1 MSSVAKKKGLGGH
14 IWDYLTTVDHKKIA
28 ILYLVAGTLF
38 FAIAG
43 FEALLIRIQLMIP
56 NNDFISAGLF
66 NELLT
71 MHGTTMLFLAATP
84 LLFAFM
90 NAIVPLQIGA
100 RDVAFPFLNSL
111 GFWLFFLGAVFLH
124 LSFFMGGA
132 PDAGWTS
139 YASLSLY
146 SPGHGI
152 DFYVL
157 GLQISGAGTLISG
170 INFIVTI
177 ITMRAPGMTFM
188 RMPLFTWTTLVSSTL
203 ILFAFPPLT
212 VGLFLMLV
220 DRMFGANFFDHT
232 MGGNTIVWEHLFW
245 IFGHPEVYI
254 LVLPA
259 FGLFSEIIPVFARK
273 RLFGYSSMVFAT
285 ILIGFLGFMV
295 WAHHMFTTGL
305 GATANAIFAVAT
317 MAIAVPTGMKV
328 FNWILTIWGGS
339 IKVTVPM
346 LYALGFIPSFVAGGV
361 TGVMQAT
368 APLDYQ
374 LHDSYFIVAHFH
386 YVIVGGI
393 VTALFGSAHFYWPI
407 MFNRTLNEKLGVLT
421 FWVFFIGFHLTFFL
435 QHFLGLM
442 GMPRRVFTYMGDQG
456 WDSFNMISTVGALM
470 MGVGVILLVI
480 NVLLSIKSA
489 PVNRRDYWGDGRSL
503 EWALETPLPFYNFK
517 QTPLVRGYDPY
528 WIEKEEGNKE
538 GMVYAEPLG
547 DIHMPNNSILPLLM
561 SIGMFVAAFGALYSP
576 WGDQAIAGTAES
588 VSPAASLALMIG
600 GLGLTVACMI
610 TRSFKDDLGY
620 HVHKAEVEQIE
631 RELAEYRAKG
641 GKK

>member
-1 MSSVAKKKGLGGH
+1 M
-14 IWDYLTTVDHKKIA
+14 YL
-28 ILYLVAGTLF
+28 LAGTLF

-43 FEALLIRIQLMIP
+43 FEALLMRIQLMKP
-56 NNDFISAGLF
+56 NNDFVSAGFF

-90 NAIVPLQIGA
+90 NMLVPLQIGA

-170 INFIVTI
+170 LNFIVTI

-188 RMPLFTWTTLVSSTL
+188 RMPLFTWTSLVSSAL

-212 VGLFLMLV
+212 IGLLMMLF
-220 DRMFGANFFDHT
+220 DRMFGGNFFDHT
-232 MGGNTIVWEHLFW
+232 MGGNTIIWEHLFW

-259 FGLFSEIIPVFARK
+259 FGLFSEIIPAFSRK

-295 WAHHMFTTGL
+295 WAHHMFTVGL
-305 GATANAIFAVAT
+305 GPTANAIFAVAT

-339 IKVTVPM
+339 IKVTTPM

-361 TGVMQAT
+361 TGVMQAS

-407 MFNRTLNEKLGVLT
+407 FFNRMLNETLGKWT
-421 FWVFFIGFHLTFFL
+421 FWVFFIGFHLTFFV

-442 GMPRRVFTYMGDQG
+442 GMPRRVFTYMEGQG
-456 WDSFNMISTVGALM
+456 WDQFNYISTIGAAM
-470 MGVGVILLVI
+470 MGVGVIMMVI
-480 NVLLSIKSA
+480 NCLMSIKGKPA
-489 PVNRRDYWGDGRSL
+489 GRDPWGDGRTL
-503 EWALETPLPFYNFK
+503 EWSIPQPIPFYNFR
-517 QTPLVRGYDPY
+517 QTPLVRGLDPW
-528 WIEKEEGNKE
+528 WIEKQEGNKE
-538 GMVYAEPLG
+538 VTFAEPLG
-547 DIHMPNNSILPLLM
+547 DIHMPNNSAIPFVISL
-561 SIGMFVAAFGALYSP
+561 GMFIAAFGALYNPDADKP
-576 WGDQAIAGTAES
+576 WSIYI
-588 VSPAASLALMIG
+588 LIG
-600 GLGLTVACMI
+600 GLAITFGAMI
-610 TRSFKDDLGY
+610 FRSIKDDHGFHL
-620 HVHKAEVEQIE
+620 HKEEIIE
-631 RELAEYRAKG
+631 IEEKLYGKG
-641 GKK
+641 GNK

>member
-1 MSSVAKKKGLGGH
+1 MSSYTQKKGFGANVWEY
-14 IWDYLTTVDHKKIA
+14 ITTVDHKKLA
-28 ILYLVAGTLF
+28 ILYLLAGTLF

-43 FEALLIRIQLMIP
+43 FEALLMRIQLMQP
-56 NNDFISAGLF
+56 NNDFVSAGFF
-66 NELLT
+66 NQLLT

-90 NAIVPLQIGA
+90 NMLVPLQIGA

-170 INFIVTI
+170 LNFIVTI

-188 RMPLFTWTTLVSSTL
+188 RMPLFTWTALVSSAL

-212 VGLFLMLV
+212 IGLLMMLF
-220 DRMFGANFFDHT
+220 DRMFGGNFFDHT
-232 MGGNTIVWEHLFW
+232 MGGNTIIWEHLFW

-259 FGLFSEIIPVFARK
+259 FGLFSEIIPAFSRK

-295 WAHHMFTTGL
+295 WAHHMFTVGL
-305 GATANAIFAVAT
+305 GPTANAIFAVAT

-339 IKVTVPM
+339 IKVTTPM

-361 TGVMQAT
+361 TGVMQAS

-407 MFNRTLNEKLGVLT
+407 FFNRMLNETLGKIT
-421 FWVFFIGFHLTFFL
+421 FWVFFIGFHLTFFV

-442 GMPRRVFTYMGDQG
+442 GMPRRVFTYMEGQG
-456 WDSFNMISTVGALM
+456 WDQFNFISTIGAFM
-470 MGVGVILLVI
+470 MGVGVILMVI
-480 NVLLSIKSA
+480 NCLMSIKGKPA
-489 PVNRRDYWGDGRSL
+489 GRDPWGDGRTL
-503 EWALETPLPFYNFK
+503 EWSIPQPIPFYNFR
-517 QTPLVRGYDPY
+517 QTPLVRGLDPW
-528 WIEKEEGNKE
+528 WIEKQEGNKE
-538 GMVYAEPLG
+538 ITFAEPIG
-547 DIHMPNNSILPLLM
+547 DIHMPNNSAIPFVISL
-561 SIGMFVAAFGALYSP
+561 GMFIAAFGALYHPDADKP
-576 WGDQAIAGTAES
+576 WSIYI
-588 VSPAASLALMIG
+588 LIG
-600 GLGLTVACMI
+600 GLAITFGAMI
-610 TRSFKDDLGY
+610 FRSVKDDHGFHL
-620 HVHKAEVEQIE
+620 HKEEILEIE
-631 RELAEYRAKG
+631 EHLYGKG
-641 GKK
+641 GNK

>member
-1 MSSVAKKKGLGGH
+1 MSSYTQKKGFGATVWEY
-14 IWDYLTTVDHKKIA
+14 ITTVDHKKLA
-28 ILYLVAGTLF
+28 VMYLLAGTLF

-43 FEALLIRIQLMIP
+43 FEALLMRIQLMKP
-56 NNDFISAGLF
+56 NNDFVSAGFF
-66 NELLT
+66 NQLLT

-90 NAIVPLQIGA
+90 NMLVPLQIGA

-111 GFWLFFLGAVFLH
+111 GFWLFFLGALFLH

-170 INFIVTI
+170 LNFIVTI

-188 RMPLFTWTTLVSSTL
+188 RMPLFTWTALVSSAL

-212 VGLFLMLV
+212 IGLLMMLF
-220 DRMFGANFFDHT
+220 DRMFGGNFFDHL
-232 MGGNTIVWEHLFW
+232 MGGNTIIWEHLFW

-259 FGLFSEIIPVFARK
+259 FGLFSEIIPAFSRK

-295 WAHHMFTTGL
+295 WAHHMFTVGL
-305 GATANAIFAVAT
+305 GPTANAIFAVAT

-339 IKVTVPM
+339 IKVTTPM

-361 TGVMQAT
+361 TGVMQAS

-407 MFNRTLNEKLGVLT
+407 FFNRMLNETLGKIT
-421 FWVFFIGFHLTFFL
+421 FWVFFIGFHLTFFV

-442 GMPRRVFTYMGDQG
+442 GMPRRVFTYMEGQG
-456 WDSFNMISTVGALM
+456 WDSFNYISTIGALM
-470 MGVGVILLVI
+470 MGVGVILMVI
-480 NVLLSIKSA
+480 NCLMSIKGKPA
-489 PVNRRDYWGDGRSL
+489 GRDPWGDGRTL
-503 EWALETPLPFYNFK
+503 EWSIPQPIPFYNFR
-517 QTPLVRGYDPY
+517 QTPLVRGLDPW
-528 WIEKEEGNKE
+528 WIEKQEGNKE
-538 GMVYAEPLG
+538 VTFAEPIG
-547 DIHMPNNSILPLLM
+547 DIHMPNNSAIP
-561 SIGMFVAAFGALYSP
+561 FVISMGLFIAAFGALYNQDADKP
-576 WGDQAIAGTAES
+576 WSIYI
-588 VSPAASLALMIG
+588 LIG
-600 GLGLTVACMI
+600 GLAITFGAMI
-610 TRSFKDDLGY
+610 FRSVKDDHGFHL
-620 HVHKAEVEQIE
+620 HKEEILEIE
-631 RELAEYRAKG
+631 EHLYGKG
-641 GKK
+641 GNK

>member
-1 MSSVAKKKGLGGH
+1 MSSYTQKKGFGAAV
-14 IWDYLTTVDHKKIA
+14 WDYITTVDHKKLA
-28 ILYLVAGTLF
+28 VMYLLAGTLF

-43 FEALLIRIQLMIP
+43 FEALLMRIQLMKP
-56 NNDFISAGLF
+56 NNDFISAGFF

-90 NAIVPLQIGA
+90 NMLVPLQIGA

-170 INFIVTI
+170 LNFIVTI

-188 RMPLFTWTTLVSSTL
+188 RMPLFTWTALVSSAL

-212 VGLFLMLV
+212 IGLLMMLF
-220 DRMFGANFFDHT
+220 DRMFGGNFFDHT
-232 MGGNTIVWEHLFW
+232 MGGNTVIWEHLFW

-259 FGLFSEIIPVFARK
+259 FGLFSEIIPAFSRK

-295 WAHHMFTTGL
+295 WAHHMFTVGL
-305 GATANAIFAVAT
+305 GPTANAIFAVAT

-339 IKVTVPM
+339 IKVTTPM

-361 TGVMQAT
+361 TGVMQAS

-407 MFNRTLNEKLGVLT
+407 FFNRMLNETLGKIT

-442 GMPRRVFTYMGDQG
+442 GMPRRVFTYMDGQG
-456 WDSFNMISTVGALM
+456 WDQFNYISTIGALM
-470 MGVGVILLVI
+470 MGVGVILMVI
-480 NVLLSIKSA
+480 NCLMSIKGKPA
-489 PVNRRDYWGDGRSL
+489 GRDPWGDGRTL
-503 EWALETPLPFYNFK
+503 EWSIPQPIPFYNFR
-517 QTPLVRGYDPY
+517 QTPLVRGLDPW
-528 WIEKEEGNKE
+528 WIEKQEGNKE
-538 GMVYAEPLG
+538 VTFAEPLG
-547 DIHMPNNSILPLLM
+547 DIHMPNNSAIPFVISL
-561 SIGMFVAAFGALYSP
+561 GMFIAAFGALYNPDADKP
-576 WGDQAIAGTAES
+576 WSIYVLIIGLAITFGAMIARS
-588 VSPAASLALMIG
+588 V
-600 GLGLTVACMI
+600 
-610 TRSFKDDLGY
+610 KDDHGFHL
-620 HVHKAEVEQIE
+620 HKEEILEIE
-631 RELAEYRAKG
+631 EHLYGKG
-641 GKK
+641 GNK

>member
-1 MSSVAKKKGLGGH
+1 MSSIAKKKGYGAVV
-14 IWDYLTTVDHKKIA
+14 WDYLTTVDHKKLA
-28 ILYLVAGTLF
+28 VLYLLAGTLF

-43 FEALLIRIQLMIP
+43 FEALLMRIQLMVP
-56 NNDFISAGLF
+56 NNDFVSAGFF

-90 NAIVPLQIGA
+90 NMVVPLQIGA

-124 LSFFMGGA
+124 LSFFLGGA

-152 DFYVL
+152 DFYIL

-188 RMPLFTWTTLVSSTL
+188 RMPLFTWTSMVSSAL

-212 VGLFLMLV
+212 VSLFLLLV
-220 DRMFGANFFDHT
+220 DRMFGANFFDHLN
-232 MGGNTIVWEHLFW
+232 GGNTIIWEHLFW

-295 WAHHMFTTGL
+295 WAHHMFTVGL
-305 GATANAIFAVAT
+305 GSTANAIFAVAT

-339 IKVTVPM
+339 IKVTTPM

-361 TGVMQAT
+361 TGVMQAS
-368 APLDYQ
+368 APIDYQ

-393 VTALFGSAHFYWPI
+393 VTALFGSAHFYWPL
-407 MFNRTLNEKLGVLT
+407 MFNRMLNETIGKLT
-421 FWVFFIGFHLTFFL
+421 FWVFFIGFHLTFFV

-442 GMPRRVFTYMGDQG
+442 GMPRRVFTYMEGQG
-456 WDSFNMISTVGALM
+456 WDQFNFISTIGALM
-470 MGVGVILLVI
+470 MGVGVILMVV
-480 NVLLSIKSA
+480 NCFLSIKGKPA
-489 PVNRRDYWGDGRSL
+489 GRDPWGDGRSL
-503 EWALETPLPFYNFK
+503 EWAIPQPIPFYNFR
-517 QTPLVRGYDPY
+517 QLPLVRGFDPY
-528 WIEKEEGNKE
+528 WIEKQEGNKE
-538 GMVYAEPLG
+538 GMTYAEPLG
-547 DIHMPNNSILPLLM
+547 DIHMPNNSILPLVI
-561 SIGMFVAAFGALYSP
+561 SIGMFISAFGALYSP
-576 WGDQAIAGTAES
+576 FSDQVKAGTAAGHSWS
-588 VSPAASLALMIG
+588 VPVIILGFVITLGAMAARSL
-600 GLGLTVACMI
+600 
-610 TRSFKDDLGY
+610 KDDHGF
-620 HVHKAEVEQIE
+620 HVHVDEIL
-631 RELAEYRAKG
+631 ELEKELYGKG
-641 GKK
+641 GNK

>member
-1 MSSVAKKKGLGGH
+1 MSSYTQKKGFGATV
-14 IWDYLTTVDHKKIA
+14 WDYITTVDHKKLA
-28 ILYLVAGTLF
+28 VMYLLAGTLF

-43 FEALLIRIQLMIP
+43 FEALLMRIQLMKP
-56 NNDFISAGLF
+56 NNDFISAGFF

-90 NAIVPLQIGA
+90 NMLVPLQIGA

-170 INFIVTI
+170 LNFIVTI

-188 RMPLFTWTTLVSSTL
+188 RMPLFVWTSLVSSAL

-212 VGLFLMLV
+212 IGLLMMLI
-220 DRMFGANFFDHT
+220 DRMFGGQFFNHV
-232 MGGNTIVWEHLFW
+232 MGGNTVIWEHLFW

-259 FGLFSEIIPVFARK
+259 FGLFSEIIPTFSRK

-305 GATANAIFAVAT
+305 GPTANAIFAVAT

-339 IKVTVPM
+339 IKVTTPM

-361 TGVMQAT
+361 TGVMQAS

-407 MFNRTLNEKLGVLT
+407 FFNRMLNETLGKWT
-421 FWVFFIGFHLTFFL
+421 FWVFFIGFHLTFFV

-442 GMPRRVFTYMGDQG
+442 GMPRRVFTYMEGQG
-456 WDSFNMISTVGALM
+456 WDQFNYISTVGAAM
-470 MGVGVILLVI
+470 MGVGVVMMVI
-480 NVLLSIKSA
+480 NCLLSIKRPPA
-489 PVNRRDYWGDGRSL
+489 GQDPWGDGRTL
-503 EWALETPLPFYNFK
+503 EWAIPQPIPFYNFR
-517 QTPLVRGYDPY
+517 QTPLVRGLDPY
-528 WIEKEEGNKE
+528 WIEKQEGNKE
-538 GMVYAEPLG
+538 GMTYAEPIG
-547 DIHMPNNSILPLLM
+547 DIHMPNNSAIPFVISM
-561 SIGMFVAAFGALYSP
+561 GMFIAAFGALYNPDADKP
-576 WGDQAIAGTAES
+576 WSIYILIAG
-588 VSPAASLALMIG
+588 LAITFG
-600 GLGLTVACMI
+600 AMI
-610 TRSFKDDLGY
+610 TRSVKDDHGFHL
-620 HVHKAEVEQIE
+620 HKEEILEIEEQ
-631 RELAEYRAKG
+631 LYGKG

>member
-1 MSSVAKKKGLGGH
+1 MSSYTQKKGFGAAV
-14 IWDYLTTVDHKKIA
+14 WDYITTVDHKKLA
-28 ILYLVAGTLF
+28 IMYLLAGTLF

-43 FEALLIRIQLMIP
+43 FEALLMRIQLMKP
-56 NNDFISAGLF
+56 NNDFVSAGFF

-90 NAIVPLQIGA
+90 NMLVPLQIGA

-170 INFIVTI
+170 LNFIVTI

-188 RMPLFTWTTLVSSTL
+188 RMPLFTWTALVSSAL

-212 VGLFLMLV
+212 IGLLMMLF
-220 DRMFGANFFDHT
+220 DRMFGGNFFDHT
-232 MGGNTIVWEHLFW
+232 MGGNTVIWEHLFW

-259 FGLFSEIIPVFARK
+259 FGLFSEIIPAFSRK

-305 GATANAIFAVAT
+305 GPTANAIFAVAT

-339 IKVTVPM
+339 IKVTTPM

-361 TGVMQAT
+361 TGVMQAS

-407 MFNRTLNEKLGVLT
+407 FFNRMLNEALGKLT
-421 FWVFFIGFHLTFFL
+421 FWVFFIGFHLTFFV

-442 GMPRRVFTYMGDQG
+442 GMPRRVFTYMEGQG
-456 WDSFNMISTVGALM
+456 WDQFNYISTIGALM
-470 MGVGVILLVI
+470 MGVGVILMVI
-480 NVLLSIKSA
+480 NCLMSIKGKPA
-489 PVNRRDYWGDGRSL
+489 GRDPWGDGRTL
-503 EWALETPLPFYNFK
+503 EWSIPQPIPFYNFR
-517 QTPLVRGYDPY
+517 QTPLVRGLDPW
-528 WIEKEEGNKE
+528 WIEKQEGNKD
-538 GMVYAEPLG
+538 VTFAEPLG
-547 DIHMPNNSILPLLM
+547 DIHMPNNSAIPFVISL
-561 SIGMFVAAFGALYSP
+561 GMFIAAFGALYNPDADKP
-576 WGDQAIAGTAES
+576 WSIYILIIGLVITFGAMIFRS
-588 VSPAASLALMIG
+588 V
-600 GLGLTVACMI
+600 
-610 TRSFKDDLGY
+610 KDDHGFHL
-620 HVHKAEVEQIE
+620 HKEDILEIEEQ
-631 RELAEYRAKG
+631 LYGKG
-641 GKK
+641 GNK